1 VVGRRIKVAAVA
13 VAATLV
19 FGACGGAESRV
30 DVDALEQLIES
41 KGADQ
46 LEGADVGE
54 AVCPDEPDVDV
65 GESFTC
71 TLTVDAQQ
79 LNFSV
84 TREASEYVFEVAEGV
99 VAQSVVEVEDAVA
112 TFVLQNESVDVAA
125 ECGDG
130 AQRWLFVSAPTKVTC
145 SADYGS
151 FARGLE
157 VTLRRNGEVRNIRW
171 TEAKLDLGVVNDRV
185 GQQLIGQLGGFF
197 LSCPETLVDES
208 ATTALPPGAKF
219 ECTAIR
225 VGELTEI
232 ATVEV
237 EVRDVDGTL
246 KARVV

>member
-1 VVGRRIKVAAVA
+1 MIVAAVTIGFLA
-13 VAATLV
+13 IGL
-19 FGACGGAESRV
+19 GACGGADSKI
-30 DVDALEQLIES
+30 DVAALEEQIS
-41 KGADQ
+41 SMGATQ
-46 LEGADVGE
+46 LEGAEVGD
-54 AVCPDEPDVDV
+54 AACPDEPDVDV

-71 TLTVDAQQ
+71 TLTVDSQP
-79 LNFSV
+79 LEFTV
-84 TREASEYVFEVAEGV
+84 TREESEYTFEVAKGI

-112 TFVLQNESVDVAA
+112 AFVLQNESVDVAA
-125 ECGDG
+125 ACGDG
-130 AQRWLFVSAPTKVTC
+130 TQRWLFVSAPTKVPC

-151 FARGLE
+151 FARALE
-157 VTLRRNGEVRNIRW
+157 VTLRRNGDVRNIRW

-197 LSCPETLVDES
+197 LTCPGTLEDET
-208 ATTALPPGAKF
+208 ATTALPPGATF